1 MCLIAKD
8 KEKSNAKTAE
18 VERMSSES
26 VACDLPERIEK
37 VLDKTLKILSSV
49 DKKTNQQKITELLGG
64 SL

>member
-1 MCLIAKD
+1 
-8 KEKSNAKTAE
+8 
-18 VERMSSES
+18 MSSES